1 VTHDPVPPEAWAA
14 EGARVAG
21 ALDEVAAALVIGRDP
36 GTAFAVALAVA
47 LAIARSQQG
56 ERRVALGD
64 LVGGLAPLTRDD
76 GAPGLHECFR
86 DGVPLSDIA
95 RPLTEDGSVFALPS
109 GNGEIAVRW
118 VFESA
123 RWGRLVAGFREVD
136 ALLLLIAPPD
146 APGLAA
152 LASLVDGVVAVD
164 LPPTLTRAWPLL
176 ATVDQP
182 EPELP
187 PIVSRGTPAP
197 DAGVAQVRTR
207 LRTIAGERARRR
219 IRRLVIAG
227 AVLATALGGGWRW
240 LRAPRVAA
248 ANGAPANGTAASE
261 VPKVTPTPPPSAE
274 PADTITLDAVVN
286 PGDEARA
293 AIFAVELVAAN
304 TLASANSRL
313 VIRGAAVPAPTLA
326 PVLLGSDGR
335 PWYRALAGAW
345 QERSE
350 ADAWLNALRDRGLVR
365 QEVGRVLRVPFAL
378 RLVEGIDRADVPAV
392 LSQWTARGV
401 PAYALLQNDGSV
413 RVFAGAFETSG
424 QAVLLA
430 RSLRD
435 LGVPAV
441 LAFRTGRTF

>member
-1 VTHDPVPPEAWAA
+1 MHDPVPPEAWAA

-36 GTAFAVALAVA
+36 AAAFAVA
-47 LAIARSQQG
+47 LAIARSQRDG
-56 ERRVALGD
+56 RRVAIGD
-64 LVGGLAPLTRDD
+64 LVGGLAPLTRPD

-86 DGVPLSDIA
+86 DGIPVSDIA
-95 RPLTEDGSVFALPS
+95 RALTEDGEVFALPS
-109 GNGEIAVRW
+109 GNGAIGERW

-136 ALLLLIAPPD
+136 ALLLLITPPT
-146 APGLAA
+146 APGLQTLAA
-152 LASLVDGVVAVD
+152 LVDGVVAVD

-187 PIVSRGTPAP
+187 PIVPG
-197 DAGVAQVRTR
+197 
-207 LRTIAGERARRR
+207 
-219 IRRLVIAG
+219 
-227 AVLATALGGGWRW
+227 
-240 LRAPRVAA
+240 
-248 ANGAPANGTAASE
+248 
-261 VPKVTPTPPPSAE
+261 TPTPGSAMGVVRTVARERSARRLRRVALAVAMLLAAALLAWALTRGPKAAPTSDAAAESDDAAAIAVAPQSAE
-274 PADTITLDAVVN
+274 PADTITLEGVVN
-286 PGDEARA
+286 PEDEARA
-293 AIFAVELVAAN
+293 ATFAVELVAAN

-326 PVLLGSDGR
+326 PVPLGSDGR

-350 ADAWLNALRDRGLVR
+350 AEAWLDALRDRGLVR
-365 QEVGRVLRVPFAL
+365 QEVGRVLRVPYAL
-378 RLVEGIDRADVPAV
+378 RLVEGIGRADVPAV

-401 PAYALLQNDGSV
+401 PAYALLQDDGSV

>member
-1 VTHDPVPPEAWAA
+1 MTYDPVPPEAWAA
-14 EGARVAG
+14 EGARIAG

-36 GTAFAVALAVA
+36 RAAFAVA
-47 LAIARSQQG
+47 LAIARSQRD
-56 ERRVALGD
+56 ERRVAIGD
-64 LVGGLAPLTRDD
+64 LVGGLAPLSRDD
-76 GAPGLHECFR
+76 GVPGLHECFR
-86 DGVPLSDIA
+86 DGVPVSDIA

-109 GNGEIAVRW
+109 GDGEIAVRW

-136 ALLLLIAPPD
+136 ALLLLVAPPD
-146 APGLAA
+146 APGLAT

-187 PIVSRGTPAP
+187 PIVSRGAPVP
-197 DAGVAQVRTR
+197 DAGVVQTRTQVRTV
-207 LRTIAGERARRR
+207 AGERARRR
-219 IRRLVIAG
+219 MRGLTIAG
-227 AVLATALGGGWRW
+227 VVLATTLGAGWLW
-240 LRAPRVAA
+240 LRTPRVAV
-248 ANGAPANGTAASE
+248 ANGETSRVAA
-261 VPKVTPTPPPSAE
+261 VAPTPPPSAE
-274 PADTITLDAVVN
+274 PADTITLGAVVN

-313 VIRGAAVPAPTLA
+313 VIRGAEVPAPTLA

-350 ADAWLNALRDRGLVR
+350 AEAWLDALRDRGLVR

-378 RLVEGIDRADVPAV
+378 RLVEGIDRASVAAV

-401 PAYALLQNDGSV
+401 PAYALLQEDGSV

-424 QAVLLA
+424 QSVLLA